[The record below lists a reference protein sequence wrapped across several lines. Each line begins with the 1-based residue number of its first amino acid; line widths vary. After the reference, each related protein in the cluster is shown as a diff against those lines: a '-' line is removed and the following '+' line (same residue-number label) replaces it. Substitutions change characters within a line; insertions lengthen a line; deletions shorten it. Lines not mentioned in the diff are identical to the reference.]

1 MIFFFHLKEEHSRNG
16 LVPLLFLQQKRGKM
30 ANSRTMDIDLAFE
43 LIDYINSLLCLFL
56 QIIEIKE
63 LNGW

>member
-1 MIFFFHLKEEHSRNG
+1 M
-16 LVPLLFLQQKRGKM
+16 VLFLYIFSNRRGGKM